1 MLSQVPPAK
10 PFRMVLGALYI
21 QQGGTCQG
29 SCPFGVLFL
38 APNLIV
44 LQVALH
50 GPRGLDDFF
59 IGLIRW
65 RAVRLQPRGP
75 EFLIVR
81 LLEVSAAGDG

>member
-1 MLSQVPPAK
+1 MA
-10 PFRMVLGALYI
+10 LGALYI

-65 RAVRLQPRGP
+65 RAVMRRPLVAAVADRALGGAQSDSRGS
-75 EFLIVR
+75 L
-81 LLEVSAAGDG
+81 SS